1 MDGDGSG
8 IYVAPLKIKKRR
20 DGEPSQQVE
29 AITPDNSI
37 SIPDVQESP
46 VVADAEPHTIFQS
59 LLRAVYP
66 FAAASTLSSSTISL
80 SLGVGDLIFV
90 HSVHTNGWA
99 DGTLLKNGE
108 RGWLPT
114 NYCQMYDEPR
124 ILPLLRSLIDF
135 WDLVRVSSS
144 EDEFVWGAD
153 YMRGMIAGVRFLLER
168 SDCLTRDSPLI
179 KTYGDLRRCRKA
191 LLSELSLFVKTGKKL
206 QVQPQGQPLE
216 ELLDEL
222 LLKAFLIISRSVA
235 FLDIWNDNLE
245 QAVAGDHDD
254 RQDQSTAVS
263 DEFSPV
269 SRSNDG
275 EPQSGLSTR
284 ARSDPSTASTVN
296 VISPRANHFRTK
308 SLAAYRLSYHES
320 STSTNLVSH
329 QLITKHDNFL
339 SVLGTFLGSHIQ
351 SRSSSELLLTTQHAV
366 RSCREFVNVI
376 EIVIDHHQ
384 SPSPALAEARNI
396 LCERMMDLVHAA
408 RDVFVPQQA
417 EADEADLAFFS
428 SQGGEKIVDAATAC
442 LRVAGEC
449 LAHAR
454 LILEAAGDFAWDSPE
469 TPASLQSSA
478 PLNESSTANASIL
491 PTSIA
496 TYGLGISGHQ
506 PSENPLTPPLE
517 TLPSR
522 EKERTLPFPPGQD
535 LPFAPSGDA
544 DIGDHESHLRHRSLA
559 RTVVIS
565 SGSNS
570 TYVSSHKDSEISA
583 LSESST
589 RATSP
594 DSLPNRLRSE
604 KSQNS
609 FVADNES
616 ADDLNE
622 TEAQLIQ
629 KTYAHELMFNKD
641 GQVIGGTLPALIE
654 KLTAHDS
661 TPNAVF
667 TSTFY
672 LTFRLFVSPKTFAA
686 ALADRFKY
694 VGDAPQVAGPV
705 RLRVYNVFKCWME
718 SHWRHDC
725 DDVALTDIV
734 DFATTQLCAKLPGPG
749 ARLLELAEKVSTASS
764 PTVSRVVTAIGRT
777 NTSFAS
783 YFSPDTPATPPMI
796 SRSQLVSLR
805 TWKSGGPMVTILD
818 FDPLEL
824 ARQITLKVSALF
836 CSILPEELLA
846 TEWQKRSGSLA
857 VNVNALSKLSTDLTN
872 LVSDSILQLEE
883 PKKRA
888 AMVKQWIKIAY
899 KCFELNNI
907 DTLMAIIAALKS
919 STLIRMKKT
928 WEIVSQKTKTT
939 LEGLEKTIDLSLN
952 HATLRQRLQNQS
964 PPCIPFLGMYL
975 TDLTFVDHGNPM
987 TRQLNT
993 TDRSISLINF
1003 DKHMKTAKIISDL
1016 QRFQMP
1022 YRLTEVPELQIW
1034 MQDQLVRVRSLG
1046 ETSLQN
1052 HYRRSLLLEP
1062 REQAGQRNSAIEG
1075 GSQKDRF
1082 DLLAWTHLL
1091 KEKPMIA
1098 QG

>member
-1 MDGDGSG
+1 MDEDSSG
-8 IYVAPLKIKKRR
+8 IYVAPLKIKKKR
-20 DGEPSQQVE
+20 DGESNLGVTTTE
-29 AITPDNSI
+29 NSI
-37 SIPDVQESP
+37 SIPSYESP
-46 VVADAEPHTIFQS
+46 VGTDTESHTIFQS

-66 FAAASTLSSSTISL
+66 FAATSTLSSSTISL

-99 DGTLLKNGE
+99 DGTLLQNGE

-144 EDEFVWGAD
+144 EVDFVWGAD

-179 KTYGDLRRCRKA
+179 KTYGDLRRCRKT

-206 QVQPQGQPLE
+206 QVQPQDQLLE

-222 LLKAFLIISRSVA
+222 LLKAFLIIARSVT
-235 FLDIWNDNLE
+235 FLDVWNENLQ
-245 QAVAGDHDD
+245 QAVTVVHDGQTD
-254 RQDQSTAVS
+254 QPTPASDGISHFDNAEQPSGLSGRARTDQSTA
-263 DEFSPV
+263 SPH
-269 SRSNDG
+269 N
-275 EPQSGLSTR
+275 PT
-284 ARSDPSTASTVN
+284 
-296 VISPRANHFRTK
+296 SPRASHSRTK
-308 SLAAYRLSYHES
+308 SLAAYRLSHNAS
-320 STSTNLVSH
+320 SKSTHLVSH
-329 QLITKHDNFL
+329 HLTMKHDEFL
-339 SVLGTFLGSHIQ
+339 SVLASFLGSHLQ

-376 EIVIDHHQ
+376 EMVLDHQ
-384 SPSPALAEARNI
+384 ESPSPALAEARNT
-396 LCERMMDLVHAA
+396 LCERTMELVHAA
-408 RDVFVPQQA
+408 RDVFGPHE
-417 EADEADLAFFS
+417 EADEAFFPS
-428 SQGGEKIVDAATAC
+428 PGGERIVDAATAC

-449 LAHAR
+449 LTHAR
-454 LILEAAGDFAWDSPE
+454 LVLEATGDFAWDMPE
-469 TPASLQSSA
+469 TPASVQSS
-478 PLNESSTANASIL
+478 LNGSSTANASA
-491 PTSIA
+491 A
-496 TYGLGISGHQ
+496 TQGLGISGH
-506 PSENPLTPPLE
+506 PPIEDVQNSSLE
-517 TLPSR
+517 TASVRR
-522 EKERTLPFPPGQD
+522 EEPTSSSPPGQD
-535 LPFAPSGDA
+535 LPDP
-544 DIGDHESHLRHRSLA
+544 DIDGHASHLRHRSLA

-594 DSLPNRLRSE
+594 TSSPNRLRSE

-609 FVADNES
+609 FAADNES
-616 ADDLNE
+616 ADDLDE
-622 TEAQLIQ
+622 TEAQLVQ

-641 GQVIGGTLPALIE
+641 GQVVGGTLPALIE

-661 TPNAVF
+661 TPNALF

-672 LTFRLFVSPKTFAA
+672 LTFRLFVSPKAFVAT
-686 ALADRFKY
+686 LADRFNY

-725 DDVALTDIV
+725 DDVALIDIV
-734 DFATTQLCAKLPGPG
+734 DFATTHLCAKLPGPG

-764 PTVSRVVTAIGRT
+764 PTLSRVVTTIGKT
-777 NTSFAS
+777 NTSFAT

-805 TWKSGGPMVTILD
+805 TWKMGGPMVTILD
-818 FDPLEL
+818 FDPMEL

-888 AMVKQWIKIAY
+888 ATVKQWIKIAF

-919 STLIRMKKT
+919 STLIRMRKT
-928 WEIVSQKTKTT
+928 WEIVSQKTKTK
-939 LEGLEKTIDLSLN
+939 LEELEKEIDVSLN
-952 HATLRQRLQNQS
+952 HATLRQRLLTQT

-993 TDRSISLINF
+993 TDRSIPLINF

-1034 MQDQLVRVRSLG
+1034 MQDQLVRVRSMG

-1075 GSQKDRF
+1075 GSKDRF